1 MPDNGE
7 IRAKITK
14 LDEERRLAFGWA
26 SIVDPNTEVGKKAL
40 VDLQGDVIA
49 LDELEA
55 AVYEYMSDSRSA
67 DVMHERDGVGHI
79 VESMVFTPEKI
90 EKLGL
95 KPDAMPIG
103 WWVGFK
109 VEDDAVWEGVKSG
122 LYKMFSIRGTGI
134 REPIGATDA

>member
-1 MPDNGE
+1 
-7 IRAKITK
+7 
-14 LDEERRLAFGWA
+14 
-26 SIVDPNTEVGKKAL
+26 
-40 VDLQGDVIA
+40 
-49 LDELEA
+49 
-55 AVYEYMSDSRSA
+55 
-67 DVMHERDGVGHI
+67 MHERDGVGHI

-109 VEDDAVWEGVKSG
+109 VEDDEVWEGVKSG